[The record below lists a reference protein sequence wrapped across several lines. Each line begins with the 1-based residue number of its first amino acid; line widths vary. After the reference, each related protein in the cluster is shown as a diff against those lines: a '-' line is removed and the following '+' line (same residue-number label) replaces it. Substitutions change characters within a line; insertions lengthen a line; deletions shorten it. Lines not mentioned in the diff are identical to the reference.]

1 MVKRIKKPST
11 PSNYASYEVDHH
23 TNLSQQTEERWLQSV
38 IINSGLVFNRRSF
51 SILMGVRSPAT
62 RAFCCCASSMR
73 NWRSRKNLPGFS
85 TIGVIRCSSSTTPMR
100 CCVKEFIRSAQATR
114 TATTLIHCAAIPRF
128 KPSLV
133 NPILWPLNPRSRV
146 WRITPTSKPSKGWAP
161 WVFSG
166 FCTMPTASEKLPR
179 KSYWTPMPPTI
190 PATASKSLPS
200 FMENTASTCITRCF
214 SSKLKPALC
223 SPPCFA
229 PAMPRPQRESPLNFV
244 GYCLSLN
251 VVSLKVRSAIGPM
264 PARLLQ
270 RSTEPWNPSKCSMRS
285 GSPPT
290 RYSRKEPSAGLT
302 RQHASMPAPKFRA
315 DSSIA
320 VATGP
325 EAGTRD
331 DGLWSKSKS
340 ALWEPMSALSSPT
353 APVEPNRSMTPMMTE
368 ESARIGSRNLSAILA
383 LTGFP
388 ANAFRLKLHA
398 LAYQLLVLFR
408 LHALRTTDLAHARLE
423 TLRLKLF
430 KVGARFKSTARHFW
444 FHLSSS
450 WPGRDLFVE
459 IWQKLKRLP
468 QPAPS

>member
-1 MVKRIKKPST
+1 
-11 PSNYASYEVDHH
+11 
-23 TNLSQQTEERWLQSV
+23 
-38 IINSGLVFNRRSF
+38 
-51 SILMGVRSPAT
+51 MGVRSPAT

-270 RSTEPWNPSKCSMRS
+270 RSTEPYAIGIASNSVFKKRTECWLNKATRKYARTQVPIRLFYSFRHRARSWNKRRRIVVKIEVGPLGTNVRFVITNRPGRAEQIYDGYDDRGECENRI
-285 GSPPT
+285 
-290 RYSRKEPSAGLT
+290 KEF
-302 RQHASMPAPKFRA
+302 K
-315 DSSIA
+315 
-320 VATGP
+320 
-325 EAGTRD
+325 RD
-331 DGLWSKSKS
+331 
-340 ALWEPMSALSSPT
+340 
-353 APVEPNRSMTPMMTE
+353 
-368 ESARIGSRNLSAILA
+368 LSADRLSCHSYR
-383 LTGFP
+383 